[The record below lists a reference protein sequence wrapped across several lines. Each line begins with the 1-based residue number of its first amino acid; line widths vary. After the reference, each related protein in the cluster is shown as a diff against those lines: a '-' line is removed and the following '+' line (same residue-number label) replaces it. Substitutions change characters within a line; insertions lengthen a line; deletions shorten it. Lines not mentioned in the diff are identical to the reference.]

1 MNAEA
6 FLKRH
11 LGSDELPDTYSC
23 AQVVEM
29 IDLALQESSDKRSD
43 FDERRIKGLLGTLKK
58 IEDTSKDTV
67 SILTARRARINE
79 EDE

>member
-1 MNAEA
+1 MKAEA
-6 FLKRH
+6 FVKRH
-11 LGSDELPDTYSC
+11 LGSDELPDTFTC

-29 IDLALQESSDKRSD
+29 VDLALQESSDKRSD
-43 FDERRIKGLLGTLKK
+43 FDERRIRALLATLKQ

-67 SILTARRARINE
+67 SVLTARRARINE

>member
-6 FLKRH
+6 FVKRH
-11 LGSDELPDTYSC
+11 LGTDELPDTFTC

-29 IDLALQESSDKRSD
+29 VELALQESSDKRSD
-43 FDERRIKGLLGTLKK
+43 FDERRIRALLATLKK

-67 SILTARRARINE
+67 AILTARRARINE
-79 EDE
+79 DDE